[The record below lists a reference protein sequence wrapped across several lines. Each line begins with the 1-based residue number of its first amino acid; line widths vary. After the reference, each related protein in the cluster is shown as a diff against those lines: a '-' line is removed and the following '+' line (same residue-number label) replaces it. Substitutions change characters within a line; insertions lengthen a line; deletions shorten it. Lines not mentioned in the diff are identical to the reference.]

1 MTTGKRILLALFAAS
16 MVMQLVLGAVI
27 VWMVLR

>member
-1 MTTGKRILLALFAAS
+1 MSLGKRILLALFAAA

-27 VWMVLR
+27 VWGMLR

>member
-16 MVMQLVLGAVI
+16 MLRELVWDVI
-27 VWMVLR
+27 GKVL